1 MIIPV
6 RCFTCA
12 KVLADKWEYYVRRCK
27 ELEELQKQKQKNES
41 DSSTKDKEK
50 QNELNEQHYD
60 KVIRQTVF
68 EELGLDRICCRRMM
82 LGHVDLIDII

>member
-27 ELEELQKQKQKNES
+27 ELEELN
-41 DSSTKDKEK
+41 KEK
-50 QNELNEQHYD
+50 QKTDKKDGENNIELNDQHYD
-60 KVIRQTVF
+60 KVIRQKVF

>member
-27 ELEELQKQKQKNES
+27 ELEELQKEKQK
-41 DSSTKDKEK
+41 STATDNKDDKK
-50 QNELNEQHYD
+50 DVELNEQHYD
-60 KVIRQTVF
+60 KVIRQKVF

-82 LGHVDLIDII
+82 LGHVDLIEII

>member
-12 KVLADKWEYYVRRCK
+12 KVLADKWDYYVRRCK
-27 ELEELQKQKQKNES
+27 ELEE
-41 DSSTKDKEK
+41 EK
-50 QNELNEQHYD
+50 SKGQDNKTTIELNEQHYD
-60 KVIRQTVF
+60 KVVRQIVF

-82 LGHVDLIDII
+82 LGHVDLIDTI

>member
-1 MIIPV
+1 MIIPI

-27 ELEELQKQKQKNES
+27 ELEELHKEKQKNTV
-41 DSSTKDKEK
+41 DKKDGNDEI
-50 QNELNEQHYD
+50 ELNAQHYD
-60 KVIRQTVF
+60 KVIRQKVF

-82 LGHVDLIDII
+82 LGHVDLIEII

>member
-27 ELEELQKQKQKNES
+27 ELEEERSQF
-41 DSSTKDKEK
+41 KDNKEK
-50 QNELNEQHYD
+50 QNVDLNEQHYD
-60 KVIRQTVF
+60 KNVRETVF
-68 EELGLDRICCRRMM
+68 KELGLDRICCRRMM

>member
-12 KVLADKWEYYVRRCK
+12 KVLADKYEYYVRRCK
-27 ELEELQKQKQKNES
+27 ELEELH
-41 DSSTKDKEK
+41 KEK
-50 QNELNEQHYD
+50 QKTSSKESENNIELNDQHYD
-60 KVIRQTVF
+60 KVIRQQVF

-82 LGHVDLIDII
+82 LGHVDLIEII

>member
-12 KVLADKWEYYVRRCK
+12 KVLADKYEYYVRRCK
-27 ELEELQKQKQKNES
+27 ELEELY
-41 DSSTKDKEK
+41 KEK
-50 QNELNEQHYD
+50 QKTGSKESENNIELNEQHYD
-60 KVIRQTVF
+60 KVIRQQVF

-82 LGHVDLIDII
+82 LGHVDLIEII